1 MRLTRSVIVLLL
13 LLSVTLV
20 PARSASRSGAGEYE
34 HTVGSLIPLARL
46 SVNVV
51 DMYNAWNLETSGLS
65 RPAFESAITGYNR
78 LGERHQITNE
88 KVLTII
94 DYSKPSSQ
102 KRLYVLDME
111 SGEVVF
117 NTLVAHGRNSGL
129 EYATDFSN
137 EESSYK
143 TSLGFYI
150 TMNTYYGDN
159 GYSLKLKGCDKG
171 FNDNAYSRA
180 IVFHGAD
187 YVSNEFIR
195 TNGYLGRSFGCP
207 AVSVSENK
215 KIIDRIKNG
224 SCLFLYYP
232 NRRYLSRS
240 KILNGQ
246 GA

>member
-65 RPAFESAITGYNR
+65 RPAFELAITGYNR

>member
-65 RPAFESAITGYNR
+65 RPAFESALTGYNR
-78 LGERHQITNE
+78 LGDRHQIANE

-232 NRRYLSRS
+232 SRRYLSRS

>member
-1 MRLTRSVIVLLL
+1 MRLTRFAPVLML
-13 LLSVTLV
+13 LLSVALV
-20 PARSASRSGAGEYE
+20 PAHAASKSGIDENYE
-34 HTVGSLIPLARL
+34 HTVGSLLSLARL
-46 SVNVV
+46 PVHTA
-51 DMYNAWNLETSGLS
+51 DIYNAWNLEASGLS
-65 RPAFESAITGYNR
+65 RPAFESAINGFNKLDDKR
-78 LGERHQITNE
+78 LIPND
-88 KVLTII
+88 KILTII
-94 DYSKPSSQ
+94 DYSKPSTQ

-171 FNDNAYSRA
+171 FNDNAYNRA

-187 YVSNEFIR
+187 YVSNDFIR
-195 TNGYLGRSFGCP
+195 SNGYLGRSFGCP
-207 AVSVSENK
+207 AVSVADHK

-224 SCLFLYYP
+224 TCLFLYYP
-232 NRRYLSRS
+232 SRRYLNRS
-240 KILNGQ
+240 KILNS
-246 GA
+246 

>member
-1 MRLTRSVIVLLL
+1 MRLTRFVTVLLL
-13 LLSVTLV
+13 LLSVTLM
-20 PARSASRSGAGEYE
+20 PSRAASKTGVTEMYE
-34 HTVGSLIPLARL
+34 HTAGSLLSLARL
-46 SVNVV
+46 SVNTV
-51 DMYNAWNLETSGLS
+51 DIYNAWNLESSGLS
-65 RPAFESAITGYNR
+65 RPAFESAITGFNKLADR
-78 LGERHQITNE
+78 RMITND

-94 DYSKPSSQ
+94 DYSKPSTQ

-143 TSLGFYI
+143 TSIGFYI

-159 GYSLKLKGCDKG
+159 GYSMKLKGCEKG
-171 FNDNAYSRA
+171 FNDNAYNRA

-187 YVSNEFIR
+187 YVSNDFIR
-195 TNGYLGRSFGCP
+195 SNGYLGRSFGCP
-207 AVSVSENK
+207 AVSVAENK

-224 SCLFLYYP
+224 TCLFLYYP
-232 NRRYLSRS
+232 SRRYLAHS
-240 KILNGQ
+240 KILNS
-246 GA
+246 